1 MPPTLAPTLA
11 PDVVVDH
18 VADGL
23 LRVAHGPVNLYVAH
37 DDTSVGLVDAGLP
50 ATYPVVEEVLRLLG
64 FRTADLTAVLVTHG
78 HFDHLGFARRLQ
90 QDHDVPVLI
99 HPGDGHLAAHPYGY
113 RPHRNRFAFAATHPG
128 GWRHLAAMTRLGAL
142 TVRPP
147 LRTEPLAE
155 GVVAD
160 FPGRPEVLLTP
171 GHTDGHVV
179 LHFPA
184 ADAVVTGDALVT
196 LDPYTGLRGPR
207 VVATGATND
216 PTTAVASLERIGAT
230 GARTVLPGHGD
241 PWYDGA
247 AAAAG
252 RAATAGAA

>member
-1 MPPTLAPTLA
+1 MPLTLAPSI
-11 PDVVVDH
+11 VVDR

-23 LRVAHGPVNLYVAH
+23 HRVAHGPVNLYVVH
-37 DDTSVGLVDAGLP
+37 DATSVGLVDAGLP
-50 ATYPVVEEVLRLLG
+50 ATYPVVEEALRLLG
-64 FRTADLTAVLVTHG
+64 FRAADLTAVLVTHG

-90 QDHDVPVLI
+90 REHDTPVLV
-99 HPGDGHLAAHPYGY
+99 HPDDGHLAAHPYGY

-128 GWRHLAAMTRLGAL
+128 GWPHLASMTRLGAL

-147 LRTEPLAE
+147 LRTDPLVE

-171 GHTDGHVV
+171 GHTDGEVV
-179 LHFPA
+179 LHFPD

-196 LDPYTGLRGPR
+196 LDPYTGRRGPR

-216 PTTAVASLERIGAT
+216 PATAVASLERIGAT
-230 GARTVLPGHGD
+230 DARVVLPGHGD
-241 PWYDGA
+241 PWYGGA
-247 AAAAG
+247 AAAAE
-252 RAATAGAA
+252 RAAVAGAA